1 MFCQRTKEYL
11 SKKSIQFNERDVTR
25 DPSAVD
31 ELKRLGAMTTP
42 VTQIGD
48 AVIIGFDEEKIDQA
62 LRDL

>member
-1 MFCQRTKEYL
+1 MTK
-11 SKKSIQFNERDVTR
+11 

-31 ELKRLGAMTTP
+31 DLKRLGVMTTP

-62 LRDL
+62 LKDL